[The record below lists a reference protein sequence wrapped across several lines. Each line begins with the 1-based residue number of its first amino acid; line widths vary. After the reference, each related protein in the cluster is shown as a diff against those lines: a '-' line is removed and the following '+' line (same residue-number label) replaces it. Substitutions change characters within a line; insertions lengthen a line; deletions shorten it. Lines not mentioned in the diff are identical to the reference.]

1 MATQVLKTTFQFRR
15 GKLAE
20 WEAINPVLQNGE
32 PGFAYDYHILK
43 IGDGVSKW
51 QELDSQN
58 IAYVVDAPTVEG
70 FPIPGDT
77 RVLYKASET
86 KEIYQWNDT
95 TQEYESLLSGREKV
109 TADDLD
115 IDFIHGGN
123 ANG

>member
-1 MATQVLKTTFQFRR
+1 MAEQKIKSYLQFRR
-15 GKLAE
+15 GTLAE
-20 WEAINPVLQNGE
+20 WDTINPVLKQGE

-43 IGDGVSKW
+43 IGDGTSTW
-51 QELDSQN
+51 QELDYQN

-95 TQEYESLLSGREKV
+95 TQEYESLLSGQGKV

-115 IDFIHGGN
+115 IELIHGGN